1 MRNRTYI
8 AIDLKSFYASVEC
21 IERGL
26 HPLTSHLVVA
36 DESRTSKTI
45 CLAVSPSLKAHGI
58 GGRPRL
64 FEVIRQVDQVNR
76 TRRNRA
82 PNRTFVGESAD
93 SEELSHNPALALSYH
108 VASPRMS
115 LYMDYSM
122 RIYEIYLRYIAPAD
136 IHIYSIDE
144 VFIDVTSYLDTEGI
158 AARTFAVRLI
168 RDVLR
173 ETGITATVGI
183 GTNLYLAKIAMD
195 IVAKHIPAD
204 AEGMRIAELNETSYR
219 RRLWAHIPLTDFW
232 RVGRGTAKKLEE
244 HDIFTMGDI
253 ARCSLGAPGDLRNED
268 LLYRLFGVQAELLI
282 DHAWGHEPVR
292 MKDIKNYRPKSHS
305 THMGQVLHTPYPA
318 DKARLVVWEMAEALA
333 IDLAEKKLT
342 SDRLELTVGYDIE
355 CLTRPE
361 ISSTYHGRI
370 RTDRYGRRVPWP
382 AHGYVHIARGASI
395 HTVMDT
401 LTHLYD
407 EIVAPALLVRRLK
420 LYAEHIK
427 PADEQSAAVQID
439 LFSAEETRQSMLS
452 AVEKVA
458 QEKERAL
465 EDAIVA
471 IKKAYGKNAILRGAN
486 LIEGATTR
494 LRNAQIGGHRA

>member
-232 RVGRGTAKKLEE
+232 RVGRGTAKN
-244 HDIFTMGDI
+244 TT
-253 ARCSLGAPGDLRNED
+253 SLRWA
-268 LLYRLFGVQAELLI
+268 
-282 DHAWGHEPVR
+282 
-292 MKDIKNYRPKSHS
+292 
-305 THMGQVLHTPYPA
+305 
-318 DKARLVVWEMAEALA
+318 
-333 IDLAEKKLT
+333 T
-342 SDRLELTVGYDIE
+342 SR
-355 CLTRPE
+355 
-361 ISSTYHGRI
+361 
-370 RTDRYGRRVPWP
+370 
-382 AHGYVHIARGASI
+382 
-395 HTVMDT
+395 
-401 LTHLYD
+401 
-407 EIVAPALLVRRLK
+407 VAPLVRRAIYGTKICSTDSSVCRRNSSLIMHGGMNR
-420 LYAEHIK
+420 YA
-427 PADEQSAAVQID
+427 
-439 LFSAEETRQSMLS
+439 
-452 AVEKVA
+452 
-458 QEKERAL
+458 
-465 EDAIVA
+465 
-471 IKKAYGKNAILRGAN
+471 
-486 LIEGATTR
+486 
-494 LRNAQIGGHRA
+494 